1 MMERQETSVKKKQQ
15 WFLFV
20 QQSCCLSYGLV
31 HILAGKCM
39 QKYVLKK
46 QLSDSCQAA
55 NINISLVKFGHPVEF
70 LYVIPN
76 T

>member
-1 MMERQETSVKKKQQ
+1 
-15 WFLFV
+15 
-20 QQSCCLSYGLV
+20 
-31 HILAGKCM
+31 M

-46 QLSDSCQAA
+46 QLSDSCQPA
-55 NINISLVKFGHPVEF
+55 NIELSLVKFGHPVEF